1 MVLKRS
7 QLNFCGFCK
16 NRFPI
21 WVATQN
27 RFLRP
32 TSFGKQPK
40 RLLSPKAHFRFP
52 KNRTIFF
59 KKEKSFEACLFE
71 KGKAKKPSPIKERRG
86 FVKLRFVKSKR
97 KMGRCND

>member
-52 KNRTIFF
+52 KNRTIP
-59 KKEKSFEACLFE
+59 L
-71 KGKAKKPSPIKERRG
+71 KGKTFLKP
-86 FVKLRFVKSKR
+86 VCLKLRFFEKENKR
-97 KMGRCND
+97 KSPHRSRRGGVLQNRLLLSQQ